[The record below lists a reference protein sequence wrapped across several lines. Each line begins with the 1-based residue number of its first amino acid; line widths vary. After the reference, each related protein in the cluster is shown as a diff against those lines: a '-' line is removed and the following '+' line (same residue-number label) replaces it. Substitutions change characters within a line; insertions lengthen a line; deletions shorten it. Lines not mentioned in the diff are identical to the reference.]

1 MTGTSIGFIG
11 LGRMGLPMAAR
22 LIKAGYRVRGFDLA
36 KDARSRLA
44 AEGGDAVDDAAAA
57 AAADIVVLMLP
68 DSGVV
73 EHVLGRTDVAAALDE
88 GTLVVDM
95 SSSEPLRTRALAGKL
110 GQRGV
115 GLVDAPVSGGVRGA
129 ERGTLTIMVGG
140 SDEQIVRAEPVLG
153 TLGTVVRAGGTGA
166 GHAVKALNNLMS
178 ATHLWITSEA
188 MHAGRAFGIDPEVM
202 LAIVNGSSGRSGSTD
217 NKWPN
222 FILPGGYDSG
232 FALRLMLK
240 DMRIAADLS
249 RAVGVEPS
257 LGDDAISR
265 WAAAADELAADADH
279 TEIARWIADHAGEPT
294 SAEPEATSPAGT
306 ADVSDAPASR
316 GIL

>member
-1 MTGTSIGFIG
+1 MTETSMTSIGFIG
-11 LGRMGLPMAAR
+11 LGRMGLPMAGR
-22 LIKAGYRVRGFDLA
+22 LTSAGYRVLGFDLSE
-36 KDARSRLA
+36 DALSRLT
-44 AEGGDAVDDAAAA
+44 AEGGHAADDAAAA

-68 DSGVV
+68 DSGAV
-73 EHVLGRTDVAAALDE
+73 EHVLGKADVAAALGE

-95 SSSEPLRTRALAGKL
+95 SSSEPLRTRALAEKL
-110 GQRGV
+110 RRQGV

-140 SDEQIVRAEPVLG
+140 SDEEIARAEPVLG
-153 TLGTVVRAGGTGA
+153 NLGTVVRAGGTGA

-188 MHAGRAFGIDPEVM
+188 MHAGKGFGIDPEVM
-202 LAIVNGSSGRSGSTD
+202 LAIVNGSSGRSGSTE

-222 FILPGGYDSG
+222 FVLPGGYDSG

-249 RAVGVEPS
+249 RAVGVEPV

-279 TEIARWIADHAGEPT
+279 TEIARWIADHAGEP
-294 SAEPEATSPAGT
+294 SATEPKT
-306 ADVSDAPASR
+306 ADVPASR
-316 GIL
+316 GIR